1 MLRMNWQKR
10 LDWRR
15 LELGKLIHIDN
26 KKAA

>member
-1 MLRMNWQKR
+1 MLRMNWRKR

-15 LELGKLIHIDN
+15 LGFGKLNYRDN